1 MNDHAAHSSARTSK
15 LNVLG
20 LGEVDAAVYQ
30 ILLQTPHRAPDDL
43 ADHLNT
49 SSEAICRA
57 LGNLERLSLVR
68 PSPKHPGAH
77 RSVSPEVGLAA
88 LLDKHEADLVRRY
101 REVDET
107 RRAINSLA
115 ADYAQWRAAR
125 SKGETEII
133 DTIDDGHDQL
143 ENLTAGA
150 QTEILSFRPGVFTP
164 GAMDVCRAVDTDRI
178 KPHVKRR
185 TLYLDSINNS
195 ADGTGYVRQLIA
207 GGADVRV
214 TPVLPSFM
222 VVFDARVAV
231 LPVDVAEPRRVMVI
245 RSEGVLSVLIDHF
258 EQVWSGALPF
268 GSAEAEPDATPASEL
283 SATELAVLKM
293 LASGFTDEAVARRL
307 DVSLRTVRRM
317 MSRLMKMLGTRS
329 RFETGARAAERGWI

>member
-1 MNDHAAHSSARTSK
+1 MNSHAAQSTARTSK

-20 LGEVDAAVYQ
+20 LGEVDAAVYR
-30 ILLQTPHRAPDDL
+30 ILLQTPHRCPDDL
-43 ADHLNT
+43 ANHLNT
-49 SSEAICRA
+49 SSEAISRA

-88 LLDKHEADLVRRY
+88 LLDKHEADLVKRY

-115 ADYAQWRAAR
+115 ADCAQWRAAQ

-133 DTIDDGHDQL
+133 DVVDDGLDQL
-143 ENLTAGA
+143 ESLAA
-150 QTEILSFRPGVFTP
+150 SAEVEILSFRPGPVSP
-164 GAMDVCRAVDTDRI
+164 GAMEICRAVDIDRI
-178 KPHVKRR
+178 KPDVKRR
-185 TLYLDSINNS
+185 ALYLDSVSNS
-195 ADGTGYVRQLIA
+195 ADASGYARQLVA
-207 GGADVRV
+207 NGADVRV

-222 VVFDARVAV
+222 VVFDARIAV
-231 LPVDVAEPRRVMVI
+231 LPVNVTEPRRMMVI
-245 RSEGVLSVLIDHF
+245 RSEGVLSVLLDHF
-258 EQVWSGALPF
+258 ERVWSGALPF
-268 GSAEAEPDATPASEL
+268 DGCEQQVEATPASEL

-293 LASGFTDEAVARRL
+293 LACGFTDEAVARRL

-317 MSRLMKMLGTRS
+317 MSRLMKTLGTRS
-329 RFETGARAAERGWI
+329 RFETGVRAAERGWI